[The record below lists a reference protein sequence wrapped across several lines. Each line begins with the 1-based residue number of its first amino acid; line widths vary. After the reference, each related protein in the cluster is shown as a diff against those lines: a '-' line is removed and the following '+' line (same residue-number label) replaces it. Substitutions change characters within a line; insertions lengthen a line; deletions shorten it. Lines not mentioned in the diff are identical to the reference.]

1 MEFLIFSDNQLY
13 PYNKKKLI
21 EFFLN
26 GNLKGAE
33 IFAELFKLNNSAYK
47 KEEMMKDKSGYITL
61 CKFLNINGKDWNIF
75 LTFIKHGKLPEE
87 ENIEI
92 LNKIS
97 NKFGGIPAIDNY
109 YNKIVNLDKYN
120 PINPKE
126 DYKKKYLWK
135 ASHIYDAHKYLKD
148 FEFASSFEGNKIHG
162 IFRKLKQ

>member
-1 MEFLIFSDNQLY
+1 MEFLIFSDDDLFPLNKEKLKELY
-13 PYNKKKLI
+13 
-21 EFFLN
+21 FN
-26 GNLKGAE
+26 GNLKGAD
-33 IFAELFKLNNSAYK
+33 IFAELFKLNNSAF
-47 KEEMMKDKSGYITL
+47 KEEEMIKDKLGYISL
-61 CKFLNINGKDWNIF
+61 CKFLNINGTDWNIF
-75 LTFIKHGKLPEE
+75 LSFIKHGKLLEE

-126 DYKKKYLWK
+126 DYKKKYIWK
-135 ASHIYDAHKYLKD
+135 ASHIYDAHKNLKD
-148 FEFASSFEGNKIHG
+148 FEFASSIKENKLDG